1 MHSFDPYERITK
13 ISVVIAAA
21 LSLLTGCGEDT
32 PAPPV
37 LNDDPLRKNVE
48 IVNISPD
55 TNQTWPPPYKVDNM
69 EAYEAFLKDLDRG
82 EILLPNTNKFL
93 HGTHAISVFFDG
105 MPRNLRITERPDNML
120 LHWLFEKTEG
130 AELRI
135 LMLCGPAHY
144 GGNNGHRITFEWD
157 TGSRTLLV
165 WCGDP

>member
-1 MHSFDPYERITK
+1 MKTILLIALIIILFTSCETADQP
-13 ISVVIAAA
+13 VV
-21 LSLLTGCGEDT
+21 D
-32 PAPPV
+32 
-37 LNDDPLRKNVE
+37 DDPPHKNVE
-48 IVNISPD
+48 IVNIWPD
-55 TNQTWPPPYKVDNM
+55 TNQVWPPPYKVDNM

-93 HGTHAISVFFDG
+93 HGTHAIGVFFDG

-120 LHWLFEKTEG
+120 LHWLFDNNKG

-144 GGNNGHRITFEWD
+144 GGNNGHRITFEWE

>member
-1 MHSFDPYERITK
+1 MHIYEAYERLIAS
-13 ISVVIAAA
+13 SVVIVAA
-21 LSLLTGCGEDT
+21 LSLLIGCGEDT
-32 PAPPV
+32 PPPPV
-37 LNDDPLRKNVE
+37 LDDDPPHKNVE
-48 IVNISPD
+48 IVDISPD
-55 TNQTWPPPYKVDNM
+55 TNQVWPPPFKVDNM

-93 HGTHAISVFFDG
+93 HGTHVIGVFFDG
-105 MPRNLRITERPDNML
+105 MPRDLRITERPDNML
-120 LHWLFEKTEG
+120 LHWLFDNKKG